1 MESLGYLWLYCLKGS
16 LPWQGL
22 DVNNRE
28 EKYELIKT
36 IKQTI
41 SIEDLC
47 HALPNEFV
55 KYFQHCR

>member
-22 DVNNRE
+22 DVTNRE

-36 IKQTI
+36 IKSTI

-47 HALPNEFV
+47 HGLPNEFV
-55 KYFQHCR
+55 KYF

>member
-1 MESLGYLWLYCLKGS
+1 MESLGYLWLYCLKGA

-22 DVNNRE
+22 DVTNRE

-36 IKQTI
+36 IKSTI

-47 HALPNEFV
+47 HGLPNEFV
-55 KYFQHCR
+55 KYF